1 MSWTAPAMVAAL
13 KTAIGA
19 RAGIT
24 ALSPAVTVRTVW
36 LPPDA
41 TPTDVVMLF
50 GANDTNRPAAVGG
63 SRYEE
68 TVIISG
74 EIRLIRAGASETVA
88 AAARTRMADI
98 LGEIDSQLR
107 AAPPSV
113 GDQTIS
119 ALITNRD
126 YKQFADRAETT
137 AVTVTLATFDI
148 VYKSRT
154 S

>member
-13 KTAIGA
+13 KTAIEA
-19 RAGIT
+19 DATIT
-24 ALSPAVTVRTVW
+24 ALTPTVTVRTVW
-36 LPPDA
+36 LPPEA
-41 TPTDVVMLF
+41 TPTDVLMIY
-50 GANDTNRPAAVGG
+50 GGNDQNRPAALGQA
-63 SRYEE
+63 RYEE
-68 TVIISG
+68 TVTISC
-74 EIRLIRAGASETVA
+74 EFRAVRPGASETVA
-88 AAARTRMADI
+88 ATGRTRI
-98 LGEIDSQLR
+98 GTVLGAVDTLLRDS
-107 AAPPSV
+107 PPKV